1 MHHDPAIS
9 DRRADRARR
18 LAGSHFG
25 DRQLR
30 PVGVV
35 VYPEVYA
42 DVAMG
47 TWVEIR
53 DAFGQAAEWFVG
65 VVPAG
70 RGCWE
75 ETGLGEWSIRD
86 LVGHTSRALLT
97 VESYLDKPAAGAEV
111 GSAVKYFRLVLASS
125 GDPAAVAQRGR
136 DAGATLGDDP
146 AVSVEAIVHRVL
158 DRVRA
163 ADGDALVA
171 TPVGGMRLVDYL
183 PTRTFEL
190 TVHTCDL
197 ATALGRPL
205 DVPESAATQS
215 LAVLGGL
222 AVEAGVAPSL
232 LLSAT
237 GRQPLPAGFSV
248 L

>member
-1 MHHDPAIS
+1 
-9 DRRADRARR
+9 
-18 LAGSHFG
+18 
-25 DRQLR
+25 
-30 PVGVV
+30 
-35 VYPEVYA
+35 
-42 DVAMG
+42 MG

-53 DAFGQAAEWFVG
+53 NAFVQAAEWFVG

-70 RGCWE
+70 KGHWE
-75 ETGLGEWSIRD
+75 EPGLGEWSIRD
-86 LVGHTSRALLT
+86 LVGHTSRALST
-97 VESYLDKPAAGAEV
+97 VESYLDKPAAGATV
-111 GSAVKYFRLVLASS
+111 NSAVEYFRLVSASS

-136 DAGATLGDDP
+136 DAGAALGDDP
-146 AVSVEAIVHRVL
+146 AVSVEVIAHRVL

-163 ADGDALVA
+163 TNGDVLVA
-171 TPVGGMRLVDYL
+171 APVGGMRLVDYL

-197 ATALGRPL
+197 ADAVGQPL
-205 DVPESAATQS
+205 EVPESAATQA

-222 AVEAGVAPSL
+222 AVEAGLAPWL

-237 GRQPLPAGFSV
+237 GRQQLPAGFSV